1 MALSSIMRDYLV
13 RFQRTAIRETG
24 HRPMTFLREP
34 MDEALL
40 LPGCTRPGYAFWQP
54 VAWPGDAPLGTE
66 AHRFHES
73 IREYLSLCQ
82 FLEVRFC
89 LPVAGAGSPLSF
101 LYHRVFETC
110 RNTTGN
116 PPSRMLEEA
125 VRLHRFEESAPLA
138 YCMAQTCDR
147 GEALLL
153 MVRAEDG
160 QVFVRYASEEA
171 KLLYLKVEL
180 DRLLPKLLFVYD
192 L

>member
-13 RFQRTAIRETG
+13 RFQQTAIRETG
-24 HRPMTFLREP
+24 KRPVTFLREP

-40 LPGCTRPGYAFWQP
+40 LPGCTRPGYSFWQP
-54 VAWPGDAPLGTE
+54 VAWEKEVPLGKE

-73 IREYLSLCQ
+73 IREYLAMCQ

-101 LYHRVFETC
+101 LYRRVFETC
-110 RNTTGN
+110 RNTLGN

-125 VRLHRFEESAPLA
+125 VQLHHLDEAAPLA
-138 YCMAQTCDR
+138 YCMAQTCDE
-147 GEALLL
+147 GEGLLL

-160 QVFVRYASEEA
+160 QVFVQRADEKQE
-171 KLLYLKVEL
+171 LLYLKVGL
-180 DRLLPKLLFVYD
+180 DRLLPKLLFVYE
-192 L
+192 